1 MNIPFYP
8 ELAKELICGSTMK
21 RRRRSENKV
30 KLSELPDC
38 ILLHILSF
46 LDTKHVV
53 RTCIL
58 SMRWKNLWKHV
69 PALRLDSYSYSFGGK
84 NLKGFTKFVSSI
96 LSKRDASTA
105 LHTLD
110 FQRTGFVEPHI
121 LKKILKYAVSHNV
134 QQLQIFVTC
143 DIEHFT
149 SSFFSC
155 HTLTSLDLFVGHKN
169 YNQTTLF
176 PNSLNLPVLT
186 NLCLK
191 SFAFRVC
198 DNGCAE
204 PFSAFNKLNSLII
217 DHCIAL
223 DAENLCISSV
233 TLASLT
239 IITPSVVP
247 RNYRKIELSTT
258 SLCSFAYYGI
268 PYQKLS
274 GSQLCSVRH
283 VNIDACV
290 RWNYTALDWKQANL
304 LVFLSWLLELVDIE
318 SFTISFTTLQVLY
331 LVPDLLKVDFPY
343 LRNLKSLKVIMK
355 RIPSGLSKKLI
366 DANLAQLPA
375 RSQEEASKLQE
386 AFKVGSKSSSSILEG
401 ILDFL
406 LQNSPSAKV
415 DIIN

>member
-1 MNIPFYP
+1 
-8 ELAKELICGSTMK
+8 MK
-21 RRRRSENKV
+21 RQRRRENNYMV
-30 KLSELPDC
+30 IELPDWV
-38 ILLHILSF
+38 LLHILSL
-46 LDTKHVV
+46 LDTEDAV

-58 SMRWKNLWKHV
+58 SSRWMNIWKHV
-69 PALRLDSYSYSFGGK
+69 PALRLNSCSHFNFRKS
-84 NLKGFTKFVSSI
+84 LKGFAKFVSCI
-96 LSKRDASTA
+96 LSKRDSSTA

-110 FQRTGFVEPHI
+110 FQCPGFVEPRI
-121 LKKILKYAVSHNV
+121 LKRILKYAVSHFV
-134 QQLQIFVTC
+134 QQLQISVRC

-149 SSFFSC
+149 SCFFSC

-268 PYQKLS
+268 P
-274 GSQLCSVRH
+274 
-283 VNIDACV
+283 
-290 RWNYTALDWKQANL
+290 
-304 LVFLSWLLELVDIE
+304 
-318 SFTISFTTLQVLY
+318 
-331 LVPDLLKVDFPY
+331 
-343 LRNLKSLKVIMK
+343 
-355 RIPSGLSKKLI
+355 
-366 DANLAQLPA
+366 
-375 RSQEEASKLQE
+375 
-386 AFKVGSKSSSSILEG
+386 
-401 ILDFL
+401 
-406 LQNSPSAKV
+406 
-415 DIIN
+415 